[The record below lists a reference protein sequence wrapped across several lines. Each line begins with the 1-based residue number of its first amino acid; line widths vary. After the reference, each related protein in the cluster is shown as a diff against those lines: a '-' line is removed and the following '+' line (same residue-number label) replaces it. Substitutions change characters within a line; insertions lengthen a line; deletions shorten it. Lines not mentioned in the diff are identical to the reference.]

1 MGPEVL
7 EHECGFSFAALP
19 GGAVRAVGCP
29 EWGALWRVVHF
40 ALLQGGSG
48 RLWLCA
54 CRRLRL
60 LRAGCGP
67 YALTA
72 GGAACYHRKKGR
84 PVRVQKG
91 AAGCERKRKYACSGT
106 FLPLCGV

>member
-1 MGPEVL
+1 MNAAFLLLPFLAVRFGL
-7 EHECGFSFAALP
+7 LAALN
-19 GGAVRAVGCP
+19 G
-29 EWGALWRVVHF
+29 GALWRVVHF